1 MYKKA
6 FLISLSLLV
15 AGLVGCDKF
24 KTFEKNENGLK
35 YKIHTKNEG
44 PKLKEGD
51 VITVLFSMR
60 NSKDSL
66 LKEEVDPKKPFVLPV
81 RKPASKG
88 SIDEGLYLLTK
99 GDSATFWVSADSMF
113 KGTPLPPS
121 VEKGSDIVFNIKILN
136 VQTPQVYQQEQME
149 KMKKEQEK
157 IEVEKQAHIAIDD
170 SLIRS
175 YLTKNNIRA
184 SKTASGLYYVV
195 DQPGAGPKPSSG
207 DSVQVG
213 YKGMFLDGKVFDSS
227 EGKPAFTLP
236 IGVGAV
242 IPGWDEGIPL
252 FNKGS
257 KGRLFI
263 PSKLAYGENQ
273 LTPDSKP
280 FSVLVFEIEL
290 QDVKK
295 KK

>member
-1 MYKKA
+1 MNKKT
-6 FLISLSLLV
+6 FLLSLSLIV

-24 KTFEKNENGLK
+24 KSFEKNENGLK
-35 YKIHTKNEG
+35 YKIHTKNNG
-44 PKLKEGD
+44 PKIKEGE
-51 VITVLFSMR
+51 VLTILFTMR

-66 LKEEVDPKKPFVLPV
+66 FKEVVDPKNPFVIPA
-81 RKPASKG
+81 RKSTTKG
-88 SIDEGLYLLTK
+88 SIEEGLFLLTK

-113 KGTPLPPS
+113 KGTPLPPFL
-121 VEKGSDIVFNIKILN
+121 EKGSDIAISIKVLN

-149 KMKKEQEK
+149 KMKKDRERV
-157 IEVEKQAHIAIDD
+157 EVETKEHVAIDD
-170 SLIRS
+170 SLIRD
-175 YLTKNNIRA
+175 YLTKNNIKA

-195 DQPGAGPKPSSG
+195 DTPGNGPKPSAG

-227 EGKPAFTLP
+227 EGKPAFVLP

-242 IPGWDEGIPL
+242 IPGWDEGITL
-252 FNKGS
+252 FNEGS

-263 PSKLAYGENQ
+263 PSALAYKEQQ
-273 LTPDSKP
+273 LSPDSKP